1 MKSWTV
7 ALVVAATVGTFAGQ
21 AGIQTPSKT
30 IWGDG
35 TMPCSQ
41 WLAAAERSGPDT
53 ARVSWT
59 LGYLSGVASTG
70 TAVRPVS
77 DVYVLGWIT
86 SHCEK
91 NQVISTSTV
100 ATATQALTAFLA
112 APSQ

>member
-1 MKSWTV
+1 MQSWTAV
-7 ALVVAATVGTFAGQ
+7 LVVAATAGTFAGQ
-21 AGIQTPSKT
+21 AAIQTPPKT

>member
-1 MKSWTV
+1 MRLWTA
-7 ALVVAATVGTFAGQ
+7 ALLVAATAGTLAGQ
-21 AGIQTPSKT
+21 AASQTPPKT
-30 IWGDG
+30 LWGEG
-35 TMPCSQ
+35 TIPCSQ

-70 TAVRPVS
+70 MPVRPVS

-91 NQVISTSTV
+91 NQVISSSTL
-100 ATATQALTAFLA
+100 ATATRELTAFLT
-112 APSQ
+112 APAQ